1 MIITTDLR
9 AAIRSAEKK
18 QPNRHGTNWELR
30 EKQKAEAFAKLT
42 QSKKHKR
49 VYAQAMVLRKES
61 DRLAQ
66 KAGGVFTS
74 IGLSFDGSKIY
85 DDVKFVAAGGVLPPT
100 EKKPWTYDTVMAE
113 LAAADPKQ
121 GKAILKKYGINWS

>member
-1 MIITTDLR
+1 MIITTDMR

-18 QPNRHGTNWELR
+18 QPNRYGTNWELR
-30 EKQKAEAFAKLT
+30 EKQNASALADLT
-42 QSKKHKR
+42 QSKKHKTA
-49 VYAQAMVLRKES
+49 YAKAMELRRES

-66 KAGGVFTS
+66 KAGDVFVS
-74 IGLSFDGSKIY
+74 MGLNFDGSKIY
-85 DDVKFVAAGGVLPPT
+85 DEIKFVAAGGVLPAE
-100 EKKPWTYDTVMAE
+100 EKKPWKFDTVMAE